1 MAEHVIW
8 GVLSILKNARYFE
21 DKKRIKLWEKNRKVL
36 ELHEKTVT
44 IIGCGNVGKE
54 CAKLFKGF
62 SCTIIGVDCKEIND
76 DVFDKIYNVNNIEM
90 AIKSADV
97 VVICVPLSS
106 ETKRMFNKNMFSL
119 MKDGSIFVN
128 VSRGE
133 IVEEKSLISALD
145 DKLLGAVVDV
155 FETEP
160 LDTQSQLWEKENVIL
175 TPHNSF
181 VGDGN
186 SRRLYKVI
194 ESNLRDYKCQ

>member
-1 MAEHVIW
+1 MDYSYLNQNVEKIKEKIEAAALRSKRDVKDITL
-8 GVLSILKNARYFE
+8 LS
-21 DKKRIKLWEKNRKVL
+21 
-36 ELHEKTVT
+36 
-44 IIGCGNVGKE
+44 
-54 CAKLFKGF
+54 
-62 SCTIIGVDCKEIND
+62 
-76 DVFDKIYNVNNIEM
+76 

-106 ETKRMFNKNMFSL
+106 KTKRMFNKNMFSL
-119 MKDGSIFVN
+119 MKDGSVFVN